1 MITKLNNFRYKQN
14 EPLYTNDN
22 IEKVKQYIKSG
33 KLPDD
38 LNDVQ
43 MKRFIERF
51 KYGYTLKDNK
61 IYFKHLELVSEEDQ
75 TQKLKEIYDDPNI
88 GLGLG
93 ITSFYKLVKDKYI
106 GITRDDVEKFLKS
119 RTNYQLTKEP
129 HRGINKP
136 IIATYPNQR
145 WAIDLVDMQYY
156 EKQTNDGYKFIIT
169 CIDYFSKYVWAEP
182 LKNNQ
187 AISIRDAMER
197 IA

>member
-14 EPLYTNDN
+14 EPLYTNEN

-51 KYGYTLKDNK
+51 KYGYTLKDDK
-61 IYFKHLELVSEEDQ
+61 VYYKHLELISQEDQ
-75 TQKLKEIYDDPNI
+75 ANKLKEIYDDPNI

-106 GITRDDVEKFLKS
+106 GITRDEVETFLKTSCFTLLQCATFTANIYENFRKPVLVQNQS
-119 RTNYQLTKEP
+119 RFRLAKRYEIFRPKKLEFYAHMHLTFY
-129 HRGINKP
+129 N
-136 IIATYPNQR
+136 
-145 WAIDLVDMQYY
+145 
-156 EKQTNDGYKFIIT
+156 
-169 CIDYFSKYVWAEP
+169 
-182 LKNNQ
+182 
-187 AISIRDAMER
+187 
-197 IA
+197 